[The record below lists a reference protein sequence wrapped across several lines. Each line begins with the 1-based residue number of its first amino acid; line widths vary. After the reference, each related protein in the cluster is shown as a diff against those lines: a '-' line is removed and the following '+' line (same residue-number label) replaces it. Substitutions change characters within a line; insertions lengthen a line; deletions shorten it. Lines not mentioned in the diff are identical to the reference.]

1 MIRPDE
7 SARKDKKTNLPPEE
21 KRGLPRIK
29 AVLPARVTI
38 NGPADDETNCFSGK
52 TIDLHEKGL
61 RLSLDKPL
69 PLSSSVNILISH
81 PRRYG
86 DLLAEASPIWNRLC
100 PAERGFQT
108 GLRVLKIKDVY
119 LGVLKKIIEDYKS
132 LEEKFALLVENIR
145 GDLLGIKRMFDDF
158 DRKDNEEKRRI
169 DFIEA
174 NKPGI
179 FGQLDEYFRRVWD
192 IIKDF
197 GKDRYAVHQDYYQ
210 QLLGELL
217 LDPIET
223 NRHVYRKPL
232 GYSGDYTMM
241 NYIYDYHRGR
251 YLGGSSYERLINNYT
266 CNIPIACSNIKR
278 KNFLKESIL
287 RALKR
292 KDGARVLSVG
302 SGSARELTELLKEN
316 RITAPLIF
324 KCLDPERLALDH
336 IASTM
341 QELGPLK
348 TRMLSMEYICRNVTS
363 LIRDKGLKERL
374 RGQNLI
380 YAFGIFDY
388 LSDRI
393 AAKLTEELI
402 HLLDDKGVLVIF
414 NISADEDSGR
424 AYYELLGE
432 WNMLHRTKEQMLAWT
447 DGIRG
452 LAEIKFEELAGGSNY
467 LCLIITKK

>member
-1 MIRPDE
+1 M
-7 SARKDKKTNLPPEE
+7 
-21 KRGLPRIK
+21 
-29 AVLPARVTI
+29 V
-38 NGPADDETNCFSGK
+38 
-52 TIDLHEKGL
+52 DLHEKGL

-158 DRKDNEEKRRI
+158 DREHNEEKRRI

-292 KDGARVLSVG
+292 KNGARVLSVG

-348 TRMLSMEYICRNVTS
+348 TRMLSMEDICRNGTS
-363 LIRDKGLKERL
+363 LIRDKGL
-374 RGQNLI
+374 
-380 YAFGIFDY
+380 
-388 LSDRI
+388 
-393 AAKLTEELI
+393 
-402 HLLDDKGVLVIF
+402 
-414 NISADEDSGR
+414 
-424 AYYELLGE
+424 
-432 WNMLHRTKEQMLAWT
+432 
-447 DGIRG
+447 
-452 LAEIKFEELAGGSNY
+452 
-467 LCLIITKK
+467 